1 MIILKKEASII
12 CLVFE
17 ARIHWSSALF
27 VLLRT
32 SILAVWHWHL
42 THGWHQQNI
51 DLRPFKIQG
60 IKNRSRCK
68 ERYETNDTNGTVQTC
83 YIKKNAGQ
91 PTNLPLQRNKR
102 TNHKSSALK
111 ICMSEPLHLKLLGLL
126 GLHALGLTLFTLA
139 SLHCRQIWM
148 VEWK

>member
-1 MIILKKEASII
+1 MIILKKEESII
-12 CLVFE
+12 CLVLE
-17 ARIHWSSALF
+17 AHIHWSSTLF

-42 THGWHQQNI
+42 THGWRQHNI

-60 IKNRSRCK
+60 IKNRSKCK

-91 PTNLPLQRNKR
+91 PTNLPLQRNER
-102 TNHKSSALK
+102 THHKSPALK
-111 ICMSEPLHLKLLGLL
+111 ICKSDPFHLKLLGL
-126 GLHALGLTLFTLA
+126 HALRLTLFTLA

>member
-17 ARIHWSSALF
+17 AHIHWSSALF

-42 THGWHQQNI
+42 THGWRQQNI

-68 ERYETNDTNGTVQTC
+68 ERYETNGTVQTC

-102 TNHKSSALK
+102 THPKSSALK
-111 ICMSEPLHLKLLGLL
+111 ICMSDPLHLKLLGLHL
-126 GLHALGLTLFTLA
+126 TWLTLFTLA
-139 SLHCRQIWM
+139 SLRCRQIWM
-148 VEWK
+148 VEYVEWK